1 MVRRLGIVTLQE
13 RDRGKEQYV
22 TSVGIKKHSPLEGDV
37 TLLDALHI
45 EADGRD
51 GAMTRYQRKGPGLGG
66 DENGGRPILRN
77 DDGLGLAWRS
87 KRKGHQGGKH
97 TRR

>member
-1 MVRRLGIVTLQE
+1 MQE
-13 RDRGKEQYV
+13 RDRGKGAVRDLVE
-22 TSVGIKKHSPLEGDV
+22 IKKHSPLEGDV

-66 DENGGRPILRN
+66 DEDGGARFE
-77 DDGLGLAWRS
+77 GEY
-87 KRKGHQGGKH
+87 
-97 TRR
+97 